1 MRGADNGIMQ
11 EPKLHAWV
19 AEDVPAKAFYPES
32 PGRWVAEADWPPAGL
47 SPKRLHLQPGKL
59 EVEPGPEQPVTTT
72 TPQTLGLKA
81 GELMPWFLHGPA
93 AELPGRSEEHT
104 SELQSLMRISYAVF
118 CLKKKILIKTHH
130 IKANYC

>member
-1 MRGADNGIMQ
+1 MH

-59 EVEPGPEQPVTTT
+59 EDEPGPEQPVTTT

-93 AELPGRSEEHT
+93 AEIGRASCRERGC
-104 SELQSLMRISYAVF
+104 QYG
-118 CLKKKILIKTHH
+118 
-130 IKANYC
+130 

>member
-1 MRGADNGIMQ
+1 MH

-47 SPKRLHLQPGKL
+47 SAKRLHLQPGKL
-59 EVEPGPEQPVTTT
+59 EDEPGPEQPVTTT

-81 GELMPWFLHGPA
+81 GELMPWY
-93 AELPGRSEEHT
+93 LPGLAAALPGDQRADDGKYLRLDS
-104 SELQSLMRISYAVF
+104 QSLTEPRENLGAPGRYERRHVWREG
-118 CLKKKILIKTHH
+118 
-130 IKANYC
+130 

>member
-1 MRGADNGIMQ
+1 MPGPAIGYLQECLRWFDHWMRGADNGIMH

-59 EVEPGPEQPVTTT
+59 EDEPGPEQPE
-72 TPQTLGLKA
+72 LGRA
-81 GELMPWFLHGPA
+81 SCRE
-93 AELPGRSEEHT
+93 RVC
-104 SELQSLMRISYAVF
+104 QYV
-118 CLKKKILIKTHH
+118 
-130 IKANYC
+130 